1 MSHAPLDSSFP
12 DTANMNRNS
21 QPSSEELPNPITE
34 VHEGKAILQEKRLI
48 ELFGY
53 DQETISSMLG
63 IYMESQA
70 KLIESLAN
78 ALAINPDVKLI
89 CRLAHTIKGCASNFG
104 VDALSE
110 LAGKME
116 EDCNAME
123 RQTADR

>member
-21 QPSSEELPNPITE
+21 QPSSEELPNPITK

-53 DQETISSMLG
+53 DQETISSTLG
-63 IYMESQA
+63 IYLESQA

-89 CRLAHTIKGCASNFG
+89 CRLATQLKAAHRT
-104 VDALSE
+104 SE
-110 LAGKME
+110 
-116 EDCNAME
+116 
-123 RQTADR
+123 

>member
-1 MSHAPLDSSFP
+1 
-12 DTANMNRNS
+12 MNRNS
-21 QPSSEELPNPITE
+21 QPSSKELPNPITE

-89 CRLAHTIKGCASNFG
+89 CRLATQLKAVHRT
-104 VDALSE
+104 SE
-110 LAGKME
+110 
-116 EDCNAME
+116 
-123 RQTADR
+123 